1 MKRTLGIFLSLL
13 IALSVV
19 VFPTTAS
26 AVSVTEKSI
35 TQYNDINLS
44 FNKAETDEYN
54 CTVDNNQ
61 DGYIKVDANNEG
73 DCYWLMVDG
82 LKATKTTKPVITIT
96 DSKNGNEIK
105 KFRITVNAVKKVKQ
119 SDVKINKGT
128 WKYVTVKNP
137 YTLKEQKLSYNK
149 KIIKIKQGWY
159 GDGYGNYRYEVKG
172 LKKGTTTVKVK
183 LKGTTTTIGSFKI
196 KVGDFKAAIKKSY
209 KNSTLR
215 YNKHIK
221 SYYLENGGTVNV
233 AEAINNFHANGKY
246 TVKIKNK
253 KIASTLKVSK
263 TTTTPKCVKIYAL
276 KTGKT
281 KAYVYEKRGKAK
293 KKKIGTI
300 NITVKKAKDAEVYG
314 ANRVLDNDGIFYEFV
329 VYVGDSVNLKTIV
342 ENKYLNS
349 KLTGSSFK
357 SSEYK
362 FTFTATPPEVVTV
375 DQETGV
381 FTIHDDGSHHVDYEI
396 TFADGSKVTGGG
408 SFTIEY
414 DLGV

>member
-1 MKRTLGIFLSLL
+1 M
-13 IALSVV
+13 
-19 VFPTTAS
+19 
-26 AVSVTEKSI
+26 
-35 TQYNDINLS
+35 QYKDINLS
-44 FNKAETDEYN
+44 FEKAETDEYN
-54 CTVDNNQ
+54 CTVDNNK
-61 DGYIKVDANNEG
+61 DGYIKVDASNDG
-73 DCYWLMVDG
+73 GYYWLMVDG

-137 YTLKEQKLSYNK
+137 YNLKEHKITYNK
-149 KIIKIKQGWY
+149 KIIKVKQGWY

-196 KVGDFKAAIKKSY
+196 KVGDFKASIKKSY

-253 KIASTLKVSK
+253 KIASTLKASK

-314 ANRVLDNDGIFYEFV
+314 ANRVLDNDGIFYEFFV
-329 VYVGDSVNLKTIV
+329 KVGDKVDLKTIV
-342 ENKYLNS
+342 TKRYLNTS
-349 KLTGSSFK
+349 ISNFK
-357 SSEYK
+357 DSEYK
-362 FTFTATPPEVVTV
+362 FTFKATPEDVMTV
-375 DQETGV
+375 DENGV
-381 FTIHDDGSHHVDYEI
+381 FTILKNDNNKAEYTI

-408 SFTIEY
+408 SFDIVDDDFY
-414 DLGV
+414 

>member
-1 MKRTLGIFLSLL
+1 MKRTVGIFLCLL

-26 AVSVTEKSI
+26 ALSATEKTI
-35 TQYNDINLS
+35 TQYNDINLT
-44 FNKAETDEYN
+44 FDKPEADEYN
-54 CTVDNNQ
+54 CVVDNNK

-73 DCYWLMVDG
+73 DYYWLTVAG
-82 LKATKTTKPVITIT
+82 VKATKTTKPVITIT

-119 SDVKINKGT
+119 SNVKINKGT
-128 WKYVTVKNP
+128 WKYVNVKNP
-137 YTLKEQKLSYNK
+137 YNLKEQKLSYNK
-149 KIIKIKQGWY
+149 KIIKVNQGWY
-159 GDGYGNYRYEVKG
+159 GDGKGNFRYEVKG

-183 LKGTTTTIGSFKI
+183 LKGTSTTIGTFKI
-196 KVGDFKAAIKKSY
+196 KVGDFKASIKKSY
-209 KNSTLR
+209 KNSKLR

-253 KIASTLKVSK
+253 KIASTLKASK

-281 KAYVYEKRGKAK
+281 KADVYEKRGKAK

-314 ANRVLDNDGIFYEFV
+314 ANRVLDNDGIFYEFFV
-329 VYVGDSVNLKTIV
+329 KVGDNIDLKTIV
-342 ENKYLNS
+342 TKRYLNTSIS
-349 KLTGSSFK
+349 KFK
-357 SSEYK
+357 DSEYK
-362 FTFTATPPEVVTV
+362 FTFKATPEDVMTV
-375 DQETGV
+375 DENGV
-381 FTIHDDGSHHVDYEI
+381 FTILKNDNNEAEYTI

-408 SFTIEY
+408 SFDIVDDDFY
-414 DLGV
+414 

>member
-149 KIIKIKQGWY
+149 KIIKI
-159 GDGYGNYRYEVKG
+159 E
-172 LKKGTTTVKVK
+172 
-183 LKGTTTTIGSFKI
+183 
-196 KVGDFKAAIKKSY
+196 
-209 KNSTLR
+209 
-215 YNKHIK
+215 
-221 SYYLENGGTVNV
+221 
-233 AEAINNFHANGKY
+233 
-246 TVKIKNK
+246 
-253 KIASTLKVSK
+253 
-263 TTTTPKCVKIYAL
+263 
-276 KTGKT
+276 
-281 KAYVYEKRGKAK
+281 
-293 KKKIGTI
+293 
-300 NITVKKAKDAEVYG
+300 
-314 ANRVLDNDGIFYEFV
+314 
-329 VYVGDSVNLKTIV
+329 
-342 ENKYLNS
+342 
-349 KLTGSSFK
+349 
-357 SSEYK
+357 
-362 FTFTATPPEVVTV
+362 
-375 DQETGV
+375 
-381 FTIHDDGSHHVDYEI
+381 
-396 TFADGSKVTGGG
+396 
-408 SFTIEY
+408 
-414 DLGV
+414 

>member
-26 AVSVTEKSI
+26 ALSATEKTI
-35 TQYNDINLS
+35 TQYNDINLT
-44 FNKAETDEYN
+44 FDKPEADEYN
-54 CTVDNNQ
+54 CVVDNNK

-73 DCYWLMVDG
+73 DYYWLTVAG
-82 LKATKTTKPVITIT
+82 VKATKTTKPVITIT

-119 SDVKINKGT
+119 SNVKINKGT
-128 WKYVTVKNP
+128 WKYVNVKNP
-137 YTLKEQKLSYNK
+137 YNLKEQKLSYNK
-149 KIIKIKQGWY
+149 KIIKVNQGWY
-159 GDGYGNYRYEVKG
+159 GDGKGNFRYEVKG

-183 LKGTTTTIGSFKI
+183 LKGTSTTIGSFKI
-196 KVGDFKAAIKKSY
+196 KVGDFKASIKKSY
-209 KNSTLR
+209 KNSKLR

-253 KIASTLKVSK
+253 KIASTLKASK

-314 ANRVLDNDGIFYEFV
+314 ANRVLDNDGIFYEFFV
-329 VYVGDSVNLKTIV
+329 KVGDNIDLKTIV
-342 ENKYLNS
+342 TKRYLNTS
-349 KLTGSSFK
+349 ISNFK
-357 SSEYK
+357 DSEYK
-362 FTFTATPPEVVTV
+362 FTFKATPEDVMTV
-375 DQETGV
+375 DENGV
-381 FTIHDDGSHHVDYEI
+381 FTILKNDNNKAEYTI

-408 SFTIEY
+408 SFDIVDDDFY
-414 DLGV
+414 

>member
-26 AVSVTEKSI
+26 AVSTVSKTV
-35 TQYNDINLS
+35 TQYTDINLTFDKPAS
-44 FNKAETDEYN
+44 DEYN
-54 CTVDNNQ
+54 CKVDSNDN
-61 DGYIKVDANNEG
+61 GYIKVDANNEG
-73 DCYWLMVDG
+73 NYYWLMVDG

-314 ANRVLDNDGIFYEFV
+314 ANRVLDNDGIFYEFFV
-329 VYVGDSVNLKTIV
+329 KVGDNIDLKTIV
-342 ENKYLNS
+342 TKRYLNTS
-349 KLTGSSFK
+349 ISNFK
-357 SSEYK
+357 DSEYK
-362 FTFTATPPEVVTV
+362 FTFKATPEDVMTV
-375 DQETGV
+375 DENGV
-381 FTIHDDGSHHVDYEI
+381 FTILKNDNNKAEYTI

-408 SFTIEY
+408 SFDIVDDDFY
-414 DLGV
+414 

>member
-1 MKRTLGIFLSLL
+1 MKRTVGIFLCLL

-26 AVSVTEKSI
+26 ALSATEKTI
-35 TQYNDINLS
+35 TQYNDINLT
-44 FNKAETDEYN
+44 FDKPEADEYN
-54 CTVDNNQ
+54 CVVDNNK

-73 DCYWLMVDG
+73 DYYWLTVAG
-82 LKATKTTKPVITIT
+82 VKATKTTKPVITIT

-119 SDVKINKGT
+119 SNVKINKGT
-128 WKYVTVKNP
+128 WKYVNVKNP

-196 KVGDFKAAIKKSY
+196 KVGDFKASIKKSY

-253 KIASTLKVSK
+253 KIASTLKASK

-314 ANRVLDNDGIFYEFV
+314 ANRVLDNDGIFYEFFV
-329 VYVGDSVNLKTIV
+329 KVGDNIDLKTIV
-342 ENKYLNS
+342 TKRYLNTS
-349 KLTGSSFK
+349 ISNFK
-357 SSEYK
+357 DSEYK
-362 FTFTATPPEVVTV
+362 FTFKATPEDVMTV
-375 DQETGV
+375 DENGV
-381 FTIHDDGSHHVDYEI
+381 FTILKNDNNKAEYTI

-408 SFTIEY
+408 SFDIVDDDFY
-414 DLGV
+414 

>member
-1 MKRTLGIFLSLL
+1 MKRTVGIFLCLL

-26 AVSVTEKSI
+26 ALSATEKTI
-35 TQYNDINLS
+35 TQYNDINLT
-44 FNKAETDEYN
+44 FDKPEADEYN
-54 CTVDNNQ
+54 CVVDNNK

-73 DCYWLMVDG
+73 DYYWLTVAG
-82 LKATKTTKPVITIT
+82 VKATKTTKPVITIT

-119 SDVKINKGT
+119 SNVKINKGT
-128 WKYVTVKNP
+128 WKYVNVKNP
-137 YTLKEQKLSYNK
+137 YNLKEQKLSYNK
-149 KIIKIKQGWY
+149 KIIKVNQGWY
-159 GDGYGNYRYEVKG
+159 GDGKGNFRYEVKG

-183 LKGTTTTIGSFKI
+183 LKGTSTTIGSFKI
-196 KVGDFKAAIKKSY
+196 KVGDFKASIKKSY
-209 KNSTLR
+209 KNSKLR

-253 KIASTLKVSK
+253 KIATTRKVSK
-263 TTTTPKCVKIYAL
+263 TTTTPKCVEIYAL

-281 KAYVYEKRGKAK
+281 KADVYEKRGKAK

-300 NITVKKAKDAEVYG
+300 NITVKKAKDSEVYG
-314 ANRVLDNDGIFYEFV
+314 ANRAFDNDGIFYEFFV
-329 VYVGDSVNLKTIV
+329 KVGDKVNLKEIV
-342 ENKYLNS
+342 EKRYLNCRG
-349 KLTGSSFK
+349 TGSSFK
-357 SSEYK
+357 ESEYK
-362 FTFTATPPEVVTV
+362 FTFKATPEDVMTV
-375 DQETGV
+375 DENGV
-381 FTIHDDGSHHVDYEI
+381 FTILKNDNNKAEYTI

-408 SFTIEY
+408 SFDIVDDDFY
-414 DLGV
+414 